1 MKLDAGDIIG
11 RIIVPA
17 AVIAA
22 LGLLRKYLPAR
33 KTHPQAQPDS
43 NLVREDFGATNWAV
57 YTCMI
62 AVGIAFAFLVNRAL
76 VTANRSFAEA
86 VGPATFRLLPVA
98 PIWWFFAGIGAL
110 CLSWEI
116 TLFLWS
122 LFGDR
127 NRIGRFI
134 DWTHQ
139 RGGFD
144 STRALR
150 WMALLLALPI
160 GVATLLAIPIHS
172 SLCDDNIVVG
182 HYAQLARQCLTY
194 SRARRVALVD
204 GLRDRSGK
212 FAARAEII
220 VDFDDGS
227 RWRSADNRDFTPEV
241 DSGLAEFLQ
250 RKTGAS
256 LGTRRD

>member
-1 MKLDAGDIIG
+1 MHD
-11 RIIVPA
+11 R
-17 AVIAA
+17 
-22 LGLLRKYLPAR
+22 RRYR
-33 KTHPQAQPDS
+33 
-43 NLVREDFGATNWAV
+43 
-57 YTCMI
+57 
-62 AVGIAFAFLVNRAL
+62 
-76 VTANRSFAEA
+76 
-86 VGPATFRLLPVA
+86 
-98 PIWWFFAGIGAL
+98 L
-110 CLSWEI
+110 CLLGEPRSCNGQPLFRGSRRSGHIPIAPRSAHMVVFCRDWSSLLE
-116 TLFLWS
+116 LGDYSFLWS

-182 HYAQLARQCLTY
+182 HYAQLAPQCLTY